1 MTSLVRSV
9 HVNSSGCLSLLSD
22 HNFII
27 IPVIA
32 FLATGKMQRF
42 PVCFSSQPRV
52 LVKLREEGRDNQTR

>member
-9 HVNSSGCLSLLSD
+9 LVNSSGCLSWLSD

-42 PVCFSSQPRV
+42 PVCFSSQPHV
-52 LVKLREEGRDNQTR
+52 F